1 MMKRNGLSFTALLI
15 LTCSSALLIPAARA
29 QETTA
34 SPVTL
39 KARTTK
45 PEKVKIET
53 FKGEVVRMN
62 TVSII
67 VRDPKNSYVVR
78 TFTFSPELTKK
89 LQDLI
94 GRGGYQPGD
103 MVTIRYAHGTSEAQL
118 IKGKPSKSY

>member
-1 MMKRNGLSFTALLI
+1 MMKRKGLSVAAILLLICLGALLV
-15 LTCSSALLIPAARA
+15 PAARA

-39 KARTTK
+39 KAKTTK
-45 PEKVKIET
+45 PEKVKIDT

-78 TFTFSPELTKK
+78 TFTFSPDLTKK

-103 MVTIRYAHGTSEAQL
+103 TVTIRYAHGTSEAQL
-118 IKGKPSKSY
+118 IKGKPSKGY